1 MDSKDW
7 IKGLYRD
14 NFENVISKSKKKKW
28 KNNISMQI
36 KIRIIQKMIEWKHLY
51 VDNAYAWICVDV

>member
-14 NFENVISKSKKKKW
+14 NFENVISKSKEKINGSITSQSKW
-28 KNNISMQI
+28 K
-36 KIRIIQKMIEWKHLY
+36 
-51 VDNAYAWICVDV
+51 